1 MRRGSVSVLVFAWAA
16 AAVAVLAGCANASG
30 RFQEFE
36 ARRVALD
43 GDAGAAGT
51 NAFGGAGGE
60 GSCHPPA
67 PGIVH
72 GPALLAL
79 ETTTTP
85 GAAVLFWGEVE
96 TPELAGQT
104 AVKYS
109 YRALALSDRK
119 TQVGDPLVVGPYAI
133 ADDGSFDAQTA
144 ASTLPGSADALLPGV
159 PITSQLTLHGTI
171 CGISDFY
178 CGSVTGNVTA
188 PITGPTTGQ
197 FGLMLLPSIDDIPE
211 RPRYGCAEDA
221 LAEPLE
227 PTSQ

>member
-1 MRRGSVSVLVFAWAA
+1 MRPGPVPALVCASAV
-16 AAVAVLAGCANASG
+16 VAVLAGCADAGG

-43 GDAGAAGT
+43 GDAGATGAG
-51 NAFGGAGGE
+51 AVGGAGGE

-67 PGIVH
+67 PGSVH

-85 GAAVLFWGEVE
+85 GAAVLFWGELE
-96 TPELAGQT
+96 TPELGGQT

-119 TQVGDPLVVGPYAI
+119 TQVGDALVVGPYAI
-133 ADDGSFDAQTA
+133 ADDGSFDAPTTE
-144 ASTLPGSADALLPGV
+144 STLPGTADALLPGV
-159 PITSQLTLHGTI
+159 PITSQLTLHGAI
-171 CGISDFY
+171 CGVSDFY
-178 CGSVTGNVTA
+178 CGTVTGNVTA
-188 PITGPTTGQ
+188 PIQGPTTGQ
-197 FGLMLLPSIDDIPE
+197 FGLMLLPSIDDVPE

-221 LAEPLE
+221 LAGPLAA
-227 PTSQ
+227 TSE

>member
-1 MRRGSVSVLVFAWAA
+1 MRLGSVSVLVIASAA
-16 AAVAVLAGCANASG
+16 LAALAGCADAGG

-43 GDAGAAGT
+43 GDAGAAGNST
-51 NAFGGAGGE
+51 VGGAGGA
-60 GSCHPPA
+60 GSCQPPA
-67 PGIVH
+67 PGVVH

-85 GAAVLFWGEVE
+85 GAAILFWGEVE

-109 YRALALSDRK
+109 YRALDLTDRR
-119 TQVGDPLVVGPYAI
+119 TQVGDALVVGPYAI
-133 ADDGSFDAQTA
+133 ADDGSFDAPTA
-144 ASTLPGSADALLPGV
+144 ESTLPGNADALLPGV
-159 PITSQLTLHGTI
+159 PITSQLTLHGSI

-178 CGSVTGNVTA
+178 CGTVTGTVTA
-188 PITGPTTGQ
+188 PIQGPTTGQ
-197 FGLMLLPSIDDIPE
+197 FGLMLLPSIDDVPE

-221 LAEPLE
+221 LAQPLE
-227 PTSQ
+227 STSD